1 MRFPWPS
8 LESCLDTGVGVVR
21 IPHPLGQA
29 SASLTPFHIWKNSGS
44 EQNDT
49 SKIPGGSEPKAPL
62 LSPGVIQ
69 HPDEWCPASCLGPQL
84 LAISGP
90 PEALAQPD
98 SSVEQNTGLHDM
110 LPHVQA
116 PWPQSALGLTLTEL
130 RMGPRSWL

>member
-1 MRFPWPS
+1 MSFS
-8 LESCLDTGVGVVR
+8 T
-21 IPHPLGQA
+21 QM
-29 SASLTPFHIWKNSGS
+29 SG
-44 EQNDT
+44 
-49 SKIPGGSEPKAPL
+49 AP
-62 LSPGVIQ
+62 P
-69 HPDEWCPASCLGPQL
+69 SCLGPQL